1 MPSVSIII
9 PVYNEEENIVPLY
22 HELIKFV
29 PEDVEVL
36 FVDDGSTD
44 HTFPEI
50 DKLSK
55 TDARIKCISFSRN
68 FGHQNAFIAGLEHA
82 TGNVIIT
89 MDGDLQD
96 PPSLIP
102 QMLSKIEEGYD
113 IVFTKKEKEDNLP
126 FLKRITSKLFYK
138 FLHFLSD
145 TEIEPESADFRAF
158 NKRVQQSVLQFKERQ
173 LFLRGIFSWI
183 GFNKTYITFNRPGRL
198 KGKTKYTYSKML
210 GLGLKGTTSFSF
222 KPLRV
227 SLLIGTIVSLFA
239 FSFAFYAL
247 ISYFQGKTIQGWAST
262 IIAMMLM
269 GGIQLLVIGLLGEYI
284 ASMFIEIKKR
294 PIYLIKETINL

>member
-1 MPSVSIII
+1 MPELSIII
-9 PVYNEEENIVPLY
+9 PVYNEEENIVPLFN
-22 HELIKFV
+22 ELIKFV
-29 PEDVEVL
+29 PENFELL

-44 HTFPEI
+44 HTYLEI
-50 DKLSK
+50 ESLSK
-55 TDARIKCISFSRN
+55 IDTRIKCISFSRN

-82 TGNVIIT
+82 SGNVIIT

-102 QMLSKIEEGYD
+102 ELINKINAGFD
-113 IVFTKKEKEDNLP
+113 IVFTKKDKEENLP
-126 FLKRITSKLFYK
+126 ALKRITSKLFYK
-138 FLHFLSD
+138 LLHFLSD
-145 TEIEPESADFRAF
+145 TNIEPESADFRAF
-158 NKRVQQSVLQFKERQ
+158 NKKVQQSVLQFKERQ

-183 GFNKTYITFNRPGRL
+183 GFNRTYLTFNRPGRL
-198 KGKTKYTYSKML
+198 KGKTKYTYAKML

-227 SLLIGTIVSLFA
+227 SLLIGAIVSLFA

-284 ASMFIEIKKR
+284 ASMFIEVKNR
-294 PIYLIKETINL
+294 PLYLIKDTINL

>member
-9 PVYNEEENIVPLY
+9 PVYNEEENIVLLY
-22 HELIKFV
+22 RELIKFV
-29 PEDVEVL
+29 PEDYEIL

-44 HTFPEI
+44 HTFLEI
-50 DKLSK
+50 ESLSK

-82 TGNVIIT
+82 AGNIIIT

-102 QMLSKIEEGYD
+102 QMLNKINEGFD

-126 FLKRITSKLFYK
+126 ILKRITSKLFYK
-138 FLHFLSD
+138 LLHFLSD

-183 GFNKTYITFNRPGRL
+183 GFKKTYLTFNRPGRL

-227 SLLIGTIVSLFA
+227 SLLIGTVVSLFA
-239 FSFAFYAL
+239 FGFAFYAL